1 MKGLTAMTA
10 APPNSV
16 TDELDE
22 AGACEQ
28 HVVRHRRRGP
38 ALEQAIHA
46 AVLAELSEIGYA
58 GLTIESVA
66 ARARTG
72 KASIYRR
79 WPTKQ
84 HLVMDAFCVSFGE
97 TLDLLDGSLAATVS
111 TRDALL
117 QVGHKMAKIVGEAD
131 EAMRAAACEMNRDP
145 TFAAIFEEQ
154 VACPKREALLGLLQR
169 GVARGEV
176 RSEAASELYAEI
188 LPSMITARL
197 IVQNRPITDDF
208 LVRVVDDV
216 VMPLLT
222 PGRTRS

>member
-1 MKGLTAMTA
+1 MKGLTVMTA
-10 APPNSV
+10 APPNLA
-16 TDELDE
+16 ELE
-22 AGACEQ
+22 ADGCEE
-28 HVVRHRRRGP
+28 HAIRHRRRGA
-38 ALEQAIHA
+38 ALERAIHE

-84 HLVMDAFCVSFGE
+84 ELVMDTFCASFGE
-97 TLDLLDGSLAATVS
+97 TLDLLDGALAGSVT
-111 TRDALL
+111 TRDALVHIG
-117 QVGHKMAKIVGEAD
+117 QKMAKIVGEAD

-145 TFAAIFEEQ
+145 KFAAIFEEQ
-154 VACPKREALLGLLQR
+154 VACPKRMVLLGVLQR

-176 RSEAASELYAEI
+176 RPEAATELFAEI

-197 IVQNRPITDDF
+197 IVQNRPIAEAF
-208 LVRVVDDV
+208 LVQVVDDV

-222 PGRTRS
+222 PDRSRS